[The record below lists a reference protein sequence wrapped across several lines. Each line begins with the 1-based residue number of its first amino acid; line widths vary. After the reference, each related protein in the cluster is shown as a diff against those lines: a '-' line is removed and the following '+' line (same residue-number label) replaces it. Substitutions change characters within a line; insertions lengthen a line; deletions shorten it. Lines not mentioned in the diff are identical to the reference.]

1 MPTPAEN
8 PAYLR
13 DQLITCLGNKRAL
26 LDFVLGAV
34 VEVRQR
40 LGGRRLRA
48 ADLFA
53 GSGVVSRGLRAH
65 CSYLVS
71 NDLEAYAAAAG
82 RCYLASPTDATKA
95 ELARAHT
102 ALTAQLATQPWMPG
116 FVAELYAPEDD
127 QHIRPGERC
136 FYTTRNAHYLDTAR
150 QLLAKEAPELQPF
163 LLGPLLAAASV
174 HANTSGVFKG
184 FYKNPQTGLG
194 QFGGQGKDA
203 LRRICADIAL
213 ELPVWSR
220 FALTA
225 DVTQQD
231 ANQLAPV
238 LEPLDLVY
246 LDPPYNQH
254 PYGSNYF
261 LLNLLVDYQRP
272 AQHSQV
278 SGIPPDWRR
287 SRYNQRAHC
296 KEALAQLVAQV
307 RARFVLVSYSSEG
320 FLSKDDLLQ
329 LLGQTGRV
337 EVLTQRYPAFRGS
350 RNLHARPKHLHEL
363 LFLVDKG

>member
-1 MPTPAEN
+1 MSTRAEN

-26 LDFVLGAV
+26 LDFVLGTV
-34 VEVRQR
+34 IQVRER
-40 LGGRRLRA
+40 LGGRKLRA

-65 CSYLVS
+65 CSYLAS

-82 RCYLASPTDATKA
+82 RCYLASPEEATKA
-95 ELARAHT
+95 ELAAAH
-102 ALTAQLATQPWMPG
+102 ARLTAQLATHAWLTG
-116 FVAELYAPEDD
+116 FVAELYAPADD
-127 QHIRPGERC
+127 QHVQPGERC
-136 FYTTRNAHYLDTAR
+136 FYTTRNARYLDTAR
-150 QLLAKEAPELQPF
+150 QLLAKEPPELQPY
-163 LLGPLLAAASV
+163 LLGPLLAMASV

-194 QFGGQGKDA
+194 QFGGQGNDA
-203 LRRICADIAL
+203 LARICADIHL
-213 ELPVWSR
+213 PLPVWSR

-225 DVTQQD
+225 EVTQRE
-231 ANQLAPV
+231 ANALAAE
-238 LEPLDLVY
+238 LEPVDLVY

-272 AQHSQV
+272 AQVSQV
-278 SGIPPDWRR
+278 SGIPPNWQR

-296 KEALAQLVAQV
+296 GPALAELVATV

-320 FLSKDDLLQ
+320 FLTEETLLQ
-329 LLGQTGRV
+329 LLAQTGRV
-337 EVLTQRYPAFRGS
+337 EVLAQRYPAFRGS
-350 RNLHARPKHLHEL
+350 RNLHARPKHLREL